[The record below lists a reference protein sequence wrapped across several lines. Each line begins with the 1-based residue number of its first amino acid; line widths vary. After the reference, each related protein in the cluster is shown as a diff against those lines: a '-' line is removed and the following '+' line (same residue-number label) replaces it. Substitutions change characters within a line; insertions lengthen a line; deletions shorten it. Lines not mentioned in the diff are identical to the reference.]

1 MVKLGDIASKAGVSI
16 GTVERA
22 LYNKGRIAE
31 STKERILTI
40 ADQLGYKP
48 NMVAQGLAIRKKN
61 IKLAFFYVDDEFSV
75 LQSKIADD
83 ARQYS
88 KKLESYGAEVIF
100 VPLQGKMP
108 EKSIREKNIWEFFKE
123 KEIDGFASLGSSCI
137 EINNTLEEHG
147 KGRLP
152 FVSYN
157 IESNIKDDNEL
168 CFIGCDFAEA
178 GRLAAGVAG
187 IATGGKGKVCILSI
201 DYPDLTSTCLRIMG
215 FEQSLKKFYP
225 EIELVDVL
233 STTPND
239 GFDAFIENLDSF
251 LNYHHD
257 IDVIYNVYAGSDEHS
272 KKITKIV
279 NKHKIKLISGDL
291 TTSYQKE
298 LITKRYIVAEI
309 AQDTNEQGQKTLET
323 LFNYVAYGNR
333 PLKKWI
339 KTGVGIVLPESFL
352 E

>member
-1 MVKLGDIASKAGVSI
+1 MVRLEDIAKKAGVSI

-31 STKERILTI
+31 NTKQKILSI

-75 LQSKIADD
+75 LQNKIADD
-83 ARQYS
+83 ARLYS
-88 KKLESYGAEVIF
+88 RKLESYGVEVTF

-108 EKSIREKNIWEFFKE
+108 EKSIREKKIWEFFRE
-123 KEIDGFASLGSSCI
+123 RDIDGFASLGSSAI
-137 EINNTLEEHG
+137 EINNTLEKHG

-157 IESNIKDDNEL
+157 IESNTKDDNEL

-187 IATGGKGKVCILSI
+187 IATGGKGKACILSI
-201 DYPDLTSTCLRIMG
+201 DYPDLTSTCLRIKG
-215 FEQSLKKFYP
+215 FEQSLKRFYP
-225 EIELVDVL
+225 QVELVDVL
-233 STTPND
+233 STTPNGD
-239 GFDAFIENLDSF
+239 FDIFIENLDSF
-251 LNYHHD
+251 LRSHQD

-272 KKITKIV
+272 KKIVKIV
-279 NKHKIKLISGDL
+279 NRYNVKLISGDL
-291 TTSYQKE
+291 TTRYQKE
-298 LITKRYIVAEI
+298 LITKRHIVAEI

-323 LFNYVAYGNR
+323 LFNYVAYGDK
-333 PLKKWI
+333 PSEKWI
-339 KTGVGIVLPESFL
+339 KTSVGIVIPESFS